1 MKDSTILDILKNID
15 ISNKYKHYDKNN
27 NKENIV
33 ELKKYPWFK
42 KILEMK
48 YLELF
53 LHYYNDEQP
62 LKELTLFNEKVIL
75 SEEIKSIYDLLQR
88 KEELKER
95 IIYFCKIIYLTDI
108 NGI

>member
-1 MKDSTILDILKNID
+1 M
-15 ISNKYKHYDKNN
+15 
-27 NKENIV
+27 

-75 SEEIKSIYDLLQR
+75 SEEITSLIEKGLDY
-88 KEELKER
+88 
-95 IIYFCKIIYLTDI
+95 YLYIKFICLYLIKLILTILI
-108 NGI
+108 NN